1 MILLFRTILE
11 EEEDL
16 VDDGVVIY
24 AATPEGVAM
33 PAYAAGDTS
42 TVYLCSSASVLFCSS
57 DSAFGAYG
65 IEISRA
71 AALPDQV
78 AGDIDIY

>member
-1 MILLFRTILE
+1 MALSSTPPLSPFEGRRLL
-11 EEEDL
+11 
-16 VDDGVVIY
+16 GVLPY
-24 AATPEGVAM
+24 TPEGVAM

-71 AALPDQV
+71 AASPDQV